1 MIIPVKKIHATRLGT
16 GLLMTTRSAMMIPAI
31 SMIISPT
38 FVALL
43 KPFTSYTS
51 TNFDLSLFMLPL
63 KTKKRVMNV
72 LINVLFDIS
81 QHFGRNSP
89 GYYI

>member
-1 MIIPVKKIHATRLGT
+1 
-16 GLLMTTRSAMMIPAI
+16 
-31 SMIISPT
+31 
-38 FVALL
+38 
-43 KPFTSYTS
+43 
-51 TNFDLSLFMLPL
+51 MLPL